1 MTNTPQPC
9 GHHGLNWNGEGDC
22 IACARDKVLELQPP
36 AKGEDE
42 LRETL
47 ARLFDAGTRIKI
59 HAGGTMEAEF
69 HYKQFCVDDA
79 MQAVNEEAD
88 ESLEKIDGAM
98 TTPQAI
104 IDPMS
109 DITKVTRFEVIDHTT
124 GGEGRVFTKYGVSI
138 ELSYQDDGQTLKVFV
153 RDRGDE

>member
-1 MTNTPQPC
+1 
-9 GHHGLNWNGEGDC
+9 
-22 IACARDKVLELQPP
+22 
-36 AKGEDE
+36 
-42 LRETL
+42 
-47 ARLFDAGTRIKI
+47 
-59 HAGGTMEAEF
+59 
-69 HYKQFCVDDA
+69 
-79 MQAVNEEAD
+79 
-88 ESLEKIDGAM
+88 M